1 VICPAEIA
9 PQAKAHIG
17 GNQVTG
23 LSKAST
29 APGVGTL
36 RERECLRD
44 SHDEV
49 YDRFRQQSI

>member
-1 VICPAEIA
+1 M
-9 PQAKAHIG
+9 G

-29 APGVGTL
+29 APGVGTFA
-36 RERECLRD
+36 RTGAVWATVMG
-44 SHDEV
+44 EV